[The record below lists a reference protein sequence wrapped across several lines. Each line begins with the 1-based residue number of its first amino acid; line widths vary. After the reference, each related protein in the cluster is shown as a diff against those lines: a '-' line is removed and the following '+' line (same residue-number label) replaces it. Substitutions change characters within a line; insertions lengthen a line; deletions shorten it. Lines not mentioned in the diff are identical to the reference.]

1 MHWVYARLKTKNQW
15 SVVMPGKILI
25 VDDDV
30 DTLRLVGMMLET
42 EGFDI
47 IAAKTGK
54 RAIEIAG
61 SESPDLIILDVM
73 MPELDGYAVTSQLRT
88 DQATRGIP
96 ILIFTAKTGHD
107 DKMLG
112 LELGADIYLTKPI
125 STRELVT
132 HVNQLLS
139 PGEESEQIIPTPVP
153 EGVVAVMAAKGG
165 MGVSTIAL
173 NLGVSIYKKTAER
186 VIVADLRPGQGSLAL
201 ELGYDRQASSNS
213 LLKLPPARINP
224 QLVEEKLIDHSSGI
238 TLLFSSPQ
246 LRDAKYSSRI
256 ENLEII
262 TRLLPQFASYTIL
275 DLEPGMT
282 VINRKVLPFC
292 SEVVLIVEPSIQS
305 VTQTKDLLEELNLL
319 NINAEQLRLVVFN
332 RIHSAL
338 QLSFGEVEQQLNLP
352 IISAFSPNRELVN
365 QASIEHTPFI
375 ALKPEGLTA
384 QQINQ
389 LTSSLV
395 SQTE

>member
-1 MHWVYARLKTKNQW
+1 
-15 SVVMPGKILI
+15 MPVKILL

-54 RAIEIAG
+54 RSIELAR

-88 DQATRGIP
+88 DQATRSIP
-96 ILIFTAKTGHD
+96 IIIFTAKAGHD

-112 LELGADIYLTKPI
+112 LDLGADIYLTKPI
-125 STRELVT
+125 STRELVS

-139 PGEESEQIIPTPVP
+139 PQEESEQVIPSPVP
-153 EGVVAVMAAKGG
+153 EGVFAVMAAKGG

-173 NLGVSIYKKTAER
+173 NLGVSIYKQAEQR

-201 ELGYDRQASSNS
+201 ELGYDREASNNS
-213 LLKLPPARINP
+213 LLDLPPARINP
-224 QLVEEKLIDHSSGI
+224 QLVEDKLLEHSSGI
-238 TLLFSSPQ
+238 TLLLSSPQ
-246 LRDAKYSSRI
+246 LRDAKYTARI
-256 ENLEII
+256 DNLEII
-262 TRLLPQFASYTIL
+262 ANLLPQFAPYTIL

-282 VINRKVLPFC
+282 VINQKVLPHC

-305 VTQTKDLLEELNLL
+305 VNQTKDLLEELTLL
-319 NINAEQLRLVVFN
+319 NIKPGQLRLVVFN

-338 QLSFGEVEQQLNLP
+338 QLSFGEVEQQLKLP
-352 IISAFSPNRELVN
+352 ITSAFSPNRELIN

-389 LTSSLV
+389 LTTSLITQ
-395 SQTE
+395 SE

>member
-1 MHWVYARLKTKNQW
+1 
-15 SVVMPGKILI
+15 MPGKILL

-54 RAIEIAG
+54 RAIEIAR

-88 DQATRGIP
+88 DQATRAIP

-125 STRELVT
+125 STRELVS

-139 PGEESEQIIPTPVP
+139 PQGESEHMIPSPVP
-153 EGVVAVMAAKGG
+153 EGVFAVMAAKGG

-173 NLGVSIYKKTAER
+173 NLGVSIYKQAEQR

-201 ELGYDRQASSNS
+201 ELGYDREASNNS
-213 LLKLPPARINP
+213 LLDLPPARINP
-224 QLVEEKLIDHSSGI
+224 QLVEGKLLEHSSGI
-238 TLLFSSPQ
+238 TLLLSSPQ
-246 LRDAKYSSRI
+246 LRDAKYTSRI
-256 ENLEII
+256 DNLELIAN
-262 TRLLPQFASYTIL
+262 LLPQFAAYTIL

-282 VINRKVLPFC
+282 VINQKVLPYC

-305 VTQTKDLLEELNLL
+305 INQTKDLLEELTLL
-319 NINAEQLRLVVFN
+319 NIKPEHLRLVVFN

-352 IISAFSPNRELVN
+352 ITSAFSPNRELIN
-365 QASIEHTPFI
+365 QASLEHTPFI

-389 LTSSLV
+389 LTTSLITQ
-395 SQTE
+395 SA